1 MAGGGSRDR
10 AVVEYRP
17 AMDDDLFACTQIWSV
32 GIEDYLRRLNQPWF
46 AGDAEP
52 LRRLLAHFLATDPE
66 RFVVATTRDVVVGF
80 GSATQR
86 DDTWFLGMLFVLP
99 EFQARHVGRELL
111 ERVLPPP
118 GPRSIATLATATD
131 SLQPVS
137 NALYSRYGMVP
148 RLPVF
153 NLVGRPSGPR
163 AFPALPPGVHV
174 RETDWSADHDA
185 TEREAADTD
194 RLDAV
199 VLGYAHP
206 ADHAFLRAEGR
217 RRFVGRDESGHMI
230 GYGYIAP
237 SGRFGPV
244 ASSDAALLAPIVG
257 HLVTAVHAPGAYASW
272 IPGDADG
279 LFVALLDAGF
289 RFESFPAL
297 MLWNRSF
304 ADFSRYVPINLA
316 LL

>member
-1 MAGGGSRDR
+1 M
-10 AVVEYRP
+10 
-17 AMDDDLFACTQIWSV
+17 
-32 GIEDYLRRLNQPWF
+32 RRLNQPWF
-46 AGDAEP
+46 AGDPEP

-66 RFVVATTRDVVVGF
+66 RFVVATARRCGGRLRVGDAAGRHLVPRDAVRAAGVPGH
-80 GSATQR
+80 GTSAASCLNGCCR
-86 DDTWFLGMLFVLP
+86 RP
-99 EFQARHVGRELL
+99 GR
-111 ERVLPPP
+111 
-118 GPRSIATLATATD
+118 RSVAILATATD
-131 SLQPVS
+131 SVQPIS

-174 RETDWSADHDA
+174 RETDWSADHETTA
-185 TEREAADTD
+185 REAADID

-217 RRFVGRDESGHMI
+217 RRFVARDEAGHLL

-244 ASSDAALLAPIVG
+244 ASSDAALLAPLVG